1 MLCGELGLGE
11 FLPLKRFDSRFE
23 PSTPGNSTAAPTDHP
38 TRMGR
43 RWKVVAAFGL
53 GWIGLILAIVVV
65 IGLVYFLFGRS
76 RV

>member
-1 MLCGELGLGE
+1 
-11 FLPLKRFDSRFE
+11 
-23 PSTPGNSTAAPTDHP
+23 
-38 TRMGR
+38 MG
-43 RWKVVAAFGL
+43 KEAEMIAAFGL